1 MKTDKLYYT
10 NSMLSTFTA
19 TVLSCTPAEKGG
31 FIVVLDKTAFFPE
44 GGGQECDTGVIIT
57 EGTSGCDVEAHVRS
71 VSEDKDGVISHLC
84 DAELMPGST
93 VTGKLDFEKRF
104 SNMQHHSGEHIMSGL
119 IKTLFDKD
127 NVGFH
132 LSGGSAVFD
141 IAGTFTDE
149 ELALLER
156 KANKAVTDDLEIVTR
171 IVTPEELKDIPYRS
185 KFYDSC
191 NSTHSDNAGTGSGPD
206 AAYTS
211 EGNQSSAP
219 SGLPTGR
226 TARNL
231 LQLPDEIRIVSIGD
245 VDSCACCAP
254 HVRSTGQIGLIKIM
268 NAEHFR
274 GGTRFTIVCGRAAL
288 DTICKLRADELE
300 IMHMLSAKQGET
312 PAAVKRLSDSL
323 TAAKQSLYLKDEQIA
338 LMLMQ
343 HARTTGSRVLFCS
356 DIDQNTARKCVNELI
371 ADGSDPARNSCNEPS
386 AASTLPVYFFIGTDE
401 SGYRFIIG
409 GGSDAR
415 ETLAGLKKTL
425 NIKGGGSN
433 LMVNG
438 TTSASR
444 KEIEDAVHS
453 LRNDGPDPVVANE
466 AGPDSVATNEAG
478 NLYVAESSHKHEPF
492 TRIVLA
498 SASPRRRELLSKL
511 GVPFEVIVS
520 DTDENIEC
528 ADPCSLVKELALLKA
543 RDVYQKITGDS
554 SDSCLIVIGADT
566 VVDLNGTV
574 LGKPKDKADAER
586 MLRGLSGNAHQVH
599 TGIAVIVRDASGA
612 VTEIS
617 DSETST
623 VHVDTLNDSEIS
635 SYIATGEPF
644 DKAGSY
650 AIQGAFAPYISSIEG
665 DYYNIVGLPLNKLY
679 GLLKKQMNRA

>member
-1 MKTDKLYYT
+1 VKTDKLYYT
-10 NSMLSTFTA
+10 DSMLSTFTA

-84 DAELMPGST
+84 DAELKPGST

-171 IVTPEELKDIPYRS
+171 IVTPEELKVIPCRS

-191 NSTHSDNAGTGSGPD
+191 DSTHYDNAGTGSGPD
-206 AAYTS
+206 AAYAS
-211 EGNQSSAP
+211 EDKQSSAP

-386 AASTLPVYFFIGTDE
+386 GDSATPVFFFIGTDE

-425 NIKGGGSN
+425 DIKGGGSN

-444 KEIEDAVHS
+444 KEIEAAVDSLTADAENHVLS
-453 LRNDGPDPVVANE
+453 GKNGST
-466 AGPDSVATNEAG
+466 SVT
-478 NLYVAESSHKHEPF
+478 EPLHGQG
-492 TRIVLA
+492 TVSRIVLA

-566 VVDLNGTV
+566 VVDLDGTV

-665 DYYNIVGLPLNKLY
+665 DYYNIVGLPLNRLY
-679 GLLKKQMNRA
+679 KILKDHVNF

>member
-10 NSMLSTFTA
+10 DSMLSTFTA

-84 DAELMPGST
+84 DAELKPGST

-171 IVTPEELKDIPYRS
+171 IVTPEELKDIPCRS

-191 NSTHSDNAGTGSGPD
+191 DSTHSDNAGTGSGPD
-206 AAYTS
+206 AAYAS

-386 AASTLPVYFFIGTDE
+386 GDSATPVFFFIGTDE

-425 NIKGGGSN
+425 DIKGGGSN

-444 KEIEDAVHS
+444 KEIEAAVDSLTADAENHVLS
-453 LRNDGPDPVVANE
+453 GKNGST
-466 AGPDSVATNEAG
+466 SVT
-478 NLYVAESSHKHEPF
+478 EPLHGQG
-492 TRIVLA
+492 TVSRIVLA

-566 VVDLNGTV
+566 VVDLDGTV

-665 DYYNIVGLPLNKLY
+665 DYYNIVGLPLNRLY
-679 GLLKKQMNRA
+679 KILKDHVNF

>member
-1 MKTDKLYYT
+1 
-10 NSMLSTFTA
+10 
-19 TVLSCTPAEKGG
+19 
-31 FIVVLDKTAFFPE
+31 
-44 GGGQECDTGVIIT
+44 
-57 EGTSGCDVEAHVRS
+57 
-71 VSEDKDGVISHLC
+71 
-84 DAELMPGST
+84 
-93 VTGKLDFEKRF
+93 
-104 SNMQHHSGEHIMSGL
+104 
-119 IKTLFDKD
+119 
-127 NVGFH
+127 
-132 LSGGSAVFD
+132 
-141 IAGTFTDE
+141 
-149 ELALLER
+149 
-156 KANKAVTDDLEIVTR
+156 
-171 IVTPEELKDIPYRS
+171 
-185 KFYDSC
+185 
-191 NSTHSDNAGTGSGPD
+191 
-206 AAYTS
+206 
-211 EGNQSSAP
+211 
-219 SGLPTGR
+219 
-226 TARNL
+226 
-231 LQLPDEIRIVSIGD
+231 
-245 VDSCACCAP
+245 
-254 HVRSTGQIGLIKIM
+254 M

-288 DTICKLRADELE
+288 EAMCRLRSDELE

-371 ADGSDPARNSCNEPS
+371 ADGSDPARNSCTEPS
-386 AASTLPVYFFIGTDE
+386 AASANPVYFFIGTDE

-425 NIKGGGSN
+425 DIKGGGSN

-453 LRNDGPDPVVANE
+453 LRNDSPDP
-466 AGPDSVATNEAG
+466 VATNEAG
-478 NLYVAESSHKHEPF
+478 NLYVAESSHEHEPF

-511 GVPFEVIVS
+511 GIPFEVIVS

-650 AIQGAFAPYISSIEG
+650 AIQGAFAPYISSIQG
-665 DYYNIVGLPLNKLY
+665 DYYNIVGLPLNRLY
-679 GLLKKQMNRA
+679 KILKDHVNF

>member
-10 NSMLSTFTA
+10 DSMLSTFTA

-84 DAELMPGST
+84 DAELKPGST

-171 IVTPEELKDIPYRS
+171 IVTPEELKDIPCRS

-191 NSTHSDNAGTGSGPD
+191 DSTHSDNAGTGSGPN
-206 AAYTS
+206 AAYAS

-323 TAAKQSLYLKDEQIA
+323 TAAKQSLYIKDEQIA

-343 HARTTGSRVLFCS
+343 HARTTGSKVLFCS

-371 ADGSDPARNSCNEPS
+371 ADGSDPDRNSCTEPS
-386 AASTLPVYFFIGTDE
+386 AASANPVYFFIGTDE

-425 NIKGGGSN
+425 DIKGGGSN

-444 KEIEDAVHS
+444 KEIEAAVDSLTADAENHVFSGKNGSTSVTEPLH
-453 LRNDGPDPVVANE
+453 GQGTVA
-466 AGPDSVATNEAG
+466 
-478 NLYVAESSHKHEPF
+478 
-492 TRIVLA
+492 RIVLA

-599 TGIAVIVRDASGA
+599 TGIALIVRDASGA

-650 AIQGAFAPYISSIEG
+650 AIQGAFAPYISSIQG

-679 GLLKKQMNRA
+679 SILKCTCLNPPISL